1 MSEGVSPTFSPRVA
15 GPYWSTIGEFVTDAV
30 HEAVAESVYN
40 EQDLFAAVTPLVL
53 WAWQS
58 QGWPLERDVIFTVEA
73 IESFVGMGLQHY
85 RSNAGR
91 NTLRSRLLRVSE
103 TVLPDA
109 EPPTLRPLG
118 GSDPSKP
125 YSSAQVTLLRGWAV
139 NQQTAGRR
147 SNAEA
152 LLALGL
158 GAGLAGREILALTVA
173 DIDVDDGGLV
183 MIRVSGD
190 RARDVP
196 VLARWEDQLIDH
208 LDRIGGGYVFRQGRS
223 SLNHNLITDFVSRDS
238 ARLPL
243 TTRRMHAT
251 WIVHHLEAGTP
262 LVPLLRAAGL
272 SSPEALDRFLRFVP
286 VTLST
291 ERLVLRNAIIPEG

>member
-1 MSEGVSPTFSPRVA
+1 MSEQVVPTFFPRVA

-30 HEAVAESVYN
+30 REAAAESVYN
-40 EQDLFAAVTPLVL
+40 ERDLFAAVTPLVL

-73 IESFVGMGLQHY
+73 IESFVGMGLHHY

-109 EPPTLRPLG
+109 EPPELRPLG
-118 GSDPSKP
+118 GSDPSQP
-125 YSSAQVTLLRGWAV
+125 YSPSQVTLLRGWAV
-139 NQQTAGRR
+139 NQQTVGRR

-158 GAGLAGREILALTVA
+158 GAGLAGREILALTAA
-173 DIDVDDGGLV
+173 DIDVDDAGV
-183 MIRVSGD
+183 VIRVSGD
-190 RARDVP
+190 RARDIP

-208 LDRIGGGYVFRQGRS
+208 LDRIADGYVFRQNRS
-223 SLNHNLITDFVSRDS
+223 SLNHNLITDFVSRDP

-251 WIVHHLEAGTP
+251 WIVNHLEAGTP

-286 VTLST
+286 VTPST
-291 ERLVLRNAIIPEG
+291 DRLVLRNAIIPGG

>member
-1 MSEGVSPTFSPRVA
+1 MSEQVVPTFFPRVA

-30 HEAVAESVYN
+30 REAAAESVYN
-40 EQDLFAAVTPLVL
+40 ERDLFAAVTPLVL

-125 YSSAQVTLLRGWAV
+125 YSPTQVTLLQGWAV

-173 DIDVDDGGLV
+173 DIDVDDAGV
-183 MIRVSGD
+183 VIRVSGD

-208 LDRIGGGYVFRQGRS
+208 LDRIAAGYVFRQNRS

-251 WIVHHLEAGTP
+251 WIVNHLEAGTP

-286 VTLST
+286 VTPST
-291 ERLVLRNAIIPEG
+291 DRLVLRNAIIPGG